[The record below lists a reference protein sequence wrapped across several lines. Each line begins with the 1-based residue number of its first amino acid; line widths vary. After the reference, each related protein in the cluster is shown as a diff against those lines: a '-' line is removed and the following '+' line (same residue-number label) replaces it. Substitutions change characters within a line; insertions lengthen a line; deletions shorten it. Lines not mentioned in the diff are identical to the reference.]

1 MVTLITEKLQNQSLE
16 DVNIPDYTHIA
27 YHTRS
32 RTKACQLSHKQVNSS
47 VDSRIYTSNFRSTN
61 SKSSTYSSDM
71 PSAEPMHAVSAPCQ
85 IPSKQNEVA
94 RNNSINSQAQT
105 PTAAPPKKR
114 HCRSLS
120 AGELTEQ
127 RAQTWKPRASK
138 VWRPVTKSKLDTYQG
153 HIPMHNFNTLA
164 GLPNNYTPISTFSEL
179 DNEFSTPPESP
190 VPRPASATSWD
201 DSLNMPWLDA
211 NSLHHQIGQKSWYCS
226 VDKVSE
232 SSGSVV
238 SVTSVSS
245 TPELERKG
253 VGMLRCRSQPCV
265 SGRRGGKKRRR
276 EEDTRPKLDFFKMEE
291 TSYTRCTQ
299 RQKKMSKQVGM
310 YCSEMEQYFGL
321 KTIASSP
328 CDGNHASS
336 VLITPTSSPTKELEK
351 TFDDERILG
360 GHSSNSDEDDSGNE
374 DEFDDTLEDIIFP
387 IDPDN
392 ELDLDEIENN

>member
-16 DVNIPDYTHIA
+16 DVNIPEYPHIA

-32 RTKACQLSHKQVNSS
+32 RTKAWQLSHNKI
-47 VDSRIYTSNFRSTN
+47 DSRTYTDSFTATN
-61 SKSSTYSSDM
+61 SKSCAYSTEM
-71 PSAEPMHAVSAPCQ
+71 PVAEYYALSKPCQ
-85 IPSKQNEVA
+85 IPSNQNEVD
-94 RNNSINSQAQT
+94 RNNSINSSQART

-127 RAQTWKPRASK
+127 RAYPWKPRASR
-138 VWRPVTKSKLDTYQG
+138 VWRPVTKAKLDTYQG
-153 HIPMHNFNTLA
+153 HVPMHNFN
-164 GLPNNYTPISTFSEL
+164 LPSLENNYPIFQYPEL
-179 DNEFSTPPESP
+179 ENEYSTPPESP

-211 NSLHHQIGQKSWYCS
+211 NSLHHQIAQKSWFCS
-226 VDKVSE
+226 EDKISE

-238 SVTSVSS
+238 SIPSVSL
-245 TPELERKG
+245 TPELQRKG

-265 SGRRGGKKRRR
+265 SRRRGGKKRRR
-276 EEDTRPKLDFFKMEE
+276 EEESRPKLDFQKMEE
-291 TSYTRCTQ
+291 TSYNRCTQ
-299 RQKKMSKQVGM
+299 KPKKTSKQRGM
-310 YCSEMEQYFGL
+310 LNCTETERFLGL

-336 VLITPTSSPTKELEK
+336 IMITPTSSPTKELEK
-351 TFDDERILG
+351 SDDAQAAD
-360 GHSSNSDEDDSGNE
+360 SSTSDDDYSGNE
-374 DEFDDTLEDIIFP
+374 FEDTLEDIIFP
-387 IDPDN
+387 IDPDD